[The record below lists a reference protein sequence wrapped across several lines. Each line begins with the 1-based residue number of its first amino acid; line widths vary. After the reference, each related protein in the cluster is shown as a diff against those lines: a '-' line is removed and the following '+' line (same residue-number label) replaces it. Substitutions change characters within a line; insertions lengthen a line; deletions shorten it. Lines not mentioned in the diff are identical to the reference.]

1 MVLQN
6 MLDGRHFSDSY
17 NGRDSRVSV
26 TLFIQYSSSI
36 WSILVHVELLVM
48 LKSLLCSG
56 NMHPLC
62 YFVAGVNH
70 DPSKLYYIYVLNI
83 IVNATILIVRSLWC
97 DLMSAHFFFVEIL
110 AFGSI
115 VLGFVLL
122 LYSSTSAIQY
132 SVS

>member
-1 MVLQN
+1 M
-6 MLDGRHFSDSY
+6 
-17 NGRDSRVSV
+17 
-26 TLFIQYSSSI
+26 
-36 WSILVHVELLVM
+36 HVELLVM

-62 YFVAGVNH
+62 YFVAGVYH
-70 DPSKLYYIYVLNI
+70 DPSKLYLYVLNI
-83 IVNATILIVRSLWC
+83 IVNATILIMCSLWC
-97 DLMSAHFFFVEIL
+97 DLMSAHFVEIL

-122 LYSSTSAIQY
+122 LYSSTSGIQY